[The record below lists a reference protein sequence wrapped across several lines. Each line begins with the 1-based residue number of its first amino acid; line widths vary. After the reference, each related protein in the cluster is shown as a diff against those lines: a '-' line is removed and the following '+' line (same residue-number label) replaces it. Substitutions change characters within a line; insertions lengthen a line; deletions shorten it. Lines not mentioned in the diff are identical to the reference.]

1 MKMFLNVV
9 MVICFLNQIPVC
21 GQKAISLSSPNGNI
35 NFKFRSGKTSPAYD
49 INFKGKPV
57 LVQSPMSLSFD
68 EGEFKSNL
76 QMLPP
81 LYREAD
87 EKYVLTVGK
96 TKAVNEHFKEVW
108 AVEWEFPKHYL
119 SIQHPTTVSAMI
131 LESNTESYALPIHNL
146 ILLVEY

>member
-21 GQKAISLSSPNGNI
+21 AQKAISLSSPNGNI

-57 LVQSPMSLSFD
+57 IVQSPMSLSFD

-87 EKYVLTVGK
+87 EKYVLTEAK
-96 TKAVNEHFKEVW
+96 QRRLMN
-108 AVEWEFPKHYL
+108 
-119 SIQHPTTVSAMI
+119 I
-131 LESNTESYALPIHNL
+131 LKK
-146 ILLVEY
+146 